1 MSPVQGG
8 DVECLPAFYHP
19 ISSPSSIPAVGIFS
33 LIPIPYLFTGI
44 PITQKNLKKK
54 YKKKKRKGE
63 RSITD
68 LVTREQEVVTVAEEK
83 QQSQLPFTNQWR
95 WASEE
100 VEL

>member
-8 DVECLPAFYHP
+8 DVECLPIFYHP

-54 YKKKKRKGE
+54 NTRRKREKEKEASQIWLHGSKK
-63 RSITD
+63 
-68 LVTREQEVVTVAEEK
+68 
-83 QQSQLPFTNQWR
+83 
-95 WASEE
+95 
-100 VEL
+100 